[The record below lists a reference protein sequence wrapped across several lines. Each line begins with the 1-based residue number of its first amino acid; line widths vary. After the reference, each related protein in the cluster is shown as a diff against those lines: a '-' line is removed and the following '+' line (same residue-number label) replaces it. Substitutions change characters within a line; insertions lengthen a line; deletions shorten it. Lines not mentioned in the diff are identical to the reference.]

1 MTENYRCGQLSETSV
16 CHFST
21 KHVWDDTRIFYNECC
36 SLQRAGY
43 DVTYIVAE
51 DQASECNV
59 RGVKVVAV
67 SRPKSKL
74 RRIFCLPWRLY
85 WTIRRMSPRPVICH
99 FHDPELMFVGKI
111 LQIQGYRVVYDI
123 HEIVA
128 KQILDKPYLPRF
140 FRRFISI
147 FYILLER
154 LLTFSMAHVYVTE
167 APVNHPMRS
176 AVVRN
181 MPVAGNHPSRR
192 TDFSSSPFKLI
203 YIGGIS
209 RSRGAIRMLE
219 VLWHLRTK
227 GLNAELRVLG
237 WMQPAKLREEMM
249 AYLCS
254 RDLEN
259 YCYISR
265 DRVDPNEVTKAL
277 HEADLGLCLLDT
289 RENYIRAFPVK
300 IFEYLR
306 AGLPVVATNIKYWR
320 PMVERIGAGIQVD
333 ISKPEKIAERIAEL
347 IDNPSRL
354 VRMGRNGRKIAEQY
368 WCWDKEQEYLLA
380 LYEDILS
387 DGDGGLFAGLSLDQV
402 PLDDLELTEFENEKQ
417 QN

>member
-1 MTENYRCGQLSETSV
+1 MVDNCYSTGLLKASV

-21 KHVWDDTRIFYNECC
+21 KHGWDDTRIFYSECC

-51 DQASECNV
+51 DQASERNV
-59 RGVKVVAV
+59 SGVKVVAV

-99 FHDPELMFVGKI
+99 FHDPELMFVGK
-111 LQIQGYRVVYDI
+111 LLHWQGHHVVYDI

-128 KQILDKPYLPRF
+128 QQILDKPYLPRWL
-140 FRRFISI
+140 RLPVSKL
-147 FYILLER
+147 YKCLER
-154 LLTFSMAHVYVTE
+154 ILTFSFAHVYVTE
-167 APVNHPMRS
+167 APAHRPARS
-176 AVVRN
+176 SILRN
-181 MPVAGNHPSRR
+181 MPEIGKRPANK
-192 TDFSSSPFKLI
+192 TDFSLRPFRMI
-203 YIGGIS
+203 YIGGVS
-209 RSRGAIRMLE
+209 RSRGAIEMLE
-219 VLWHLRTK
+219 VLRHLHAI
-227 GLNAELRVLG
+227 GLEVELRILG
-237 WMQPAKLREEMM
+237 WTRPPELREEMM
-249 AYLCS
+249 SYLQGHG
-254 RDLEN
+254 LEN
-259 YCYISR
+259 HCYISPC
-265 DRVDPNEVTKAL
+265 RVEPIEVIREL
-277 HEADLGLCLLDT
+277 YESDIGLCLLKPMK
-289 RENYIRAFPVK
+289 NYVRAFPAK

-306 AGLPVVATNIKYWR
+306 AGLPVVATDIAYWR

-387 DGDGGLFAGLSLDQV
+387 DGDGGLFAGPPLDQV
-402 PLDDLELTEFENEKQ
+402 PLDGLELDQRGRE
-417 QN
+417 